1 MIPTRH
7 LAASFMSAA
16 IATPVIF
23 LLWIALSSPIATWL
37 ALFSPTIITGAVNT
51 FLLCAGVAVLVCLI
65 GVGTA
70 WLVVA
75 YQFKSRHILSWALL
89 LPLAIPAYIEAYV
102 YLDLLHPLGPIQS
115 LIRETLG
122 YSSPKQWRF
131 ADLRGLPM
139 AILLLGFVLY
149 PYVYLSTRAMFM
161 TQPGNLIHAAR
172 GLGLSEFA
180 AFRRVVLPMARPAIA
195 IGLSLAL
202 LETINDIGASE
213 FLGVRTLTVEIYTN
227 WNTKGDLVGGARIS
241 ILLLTI
247 ILIIAFF
254 LRDKK
259 NQASYRNARGTNSI
273 EPREL
278 SPKACALVL
287 VLGWLPVLVGFI
299 APCSYLI
306 YQIANRLEGTEIF
319 TTSILEALS
328 NSVLIASSATLICMM
343 CAIIFAWSAREPI
356 TSLTSSVKIKISG
369 YIGKIGYT
377 VPGTML
383 AIGLITPYGWLDR
396 MLNSLLNLIGYPTT
410 GLLILGSTAGVA
422 CACAIRFI
430 AIAIGNL
437 NAGMA
442 RIPSSIDQ
450 AARGLGA
457 TGVSLLFR
465 VHLPIIQ
472 PAIIASTL
480 LIFVECLK
488 ELPVTL
494 MLRPLNTETLSTLL
508 YADASRGNYEESAL
522 AALLIVLAGIV
533 PVILLTRIHSTGR
546 HH

>member
-1 MIPTRH
+1 MIQTRH
-7 LAASFMSAA
+7 LATSFISAA

-23 LLWIALSSPIATWL
+23 LIWIAFSSPIASWL
-37 ALFSPTIITGAVNT
+37 ALFSQTIVTGAMNT
-51 FLLCAGVAVLVCLI
+51 FLLCTGVAVLVCLI

-75 YQFKSRHILSWALL
+75 YQFKSRQILSWALL

-131 ADLRGLPM
+131 GDLRGLPM
-139 AILLLGFVLY
+139 AILLLGFGLY

-172 GLGLSEFA
+172 SLGLSEFA
-180 AFRRVVLPMARPAIA
+180 AFRRVVLPMARPAIV

-241 ILLLTI
+241 ILLLTM
-247 ILIIAFF
+247 ILFIAFL

-259 NQASYRNARGTNSI
+259 NQSSYRNARGSHAI

-278 SPKACALVL
+278 SPKAYLLVL
-287 VLGWLPVLVGFI
+287 VLGWLPVLVGFV

-306 YQIANRLEGTEIF
+306 YQIVNRLERTEIF
-319 TTSILEALS
+319 TTSILDALS
-328 NSVLIASSATLICMM
+328 NSVLIATLATVICML

-356 TSLTSSVKIKISG
+356 TSLTSTIKIRINS
-369 YIGKIGYT
+369 YLGKIGYA

-383 AIGLITPYGWLDR
+383 AIGLITPYGWIDR
-396 MLNSLLNLIGYPTT
+396 TLNSLLNIVGYPTL
-410 GLLILGSTAGVA
+410 GVLMLGSIAGVS

-437 NAGMA
+437 NAGMS
-442 RIPSSIDQ
+442 RIPQSIDQ

-457 TGVSLLFR
+457 TGFSLLFR

-472 PAIIASTL
+472 PALVASAL
-480 LIFVECLK
+480 LIFVDCLK

-494 MLRPLNTETLSTLL
+494 MLRPLDTETLSTLL

-533 PVILLTRIHSTGR
+533 PVILLTRVHPTGR
-546 HH
+546 NH